1 MEFACFPVEAGTV
14 PIEDAVGG
22 VAVLLDFHDEVAL
35 ADGVEASARNEDAVT
50 FVRGQHVEAVFH
62 RAAGEFFFEGCARGA
77 RGQSGV
83 DAAARIAGQKIPD
96 LGFGFASE
104 LWGDVG
110 RRVHLHGKAIA
121 GIEEFAKQRETRA
134 GLRVARSENF
144 GPVVGPK
151 FVERL
156 AAEQSVG
163 DDALCFLAVDHFPGL
178 ADRLAAGEGTA
189 EARREF
195 AAAPDAF
202 LVEGNEG
209 NGIHGID
216 GFSAV

>member
-1 MEFACFPVEAGTV
+1 M
-14 PIEDAVGG
+14 
-22 VAVLLDFHDEVAL
+22 
-35 ADGVEASARNEDAVT
+35 
-50 FVRGQHVEAVFH
+50 
-62 RAAGEFFFEGCARGA
+62 
-77 RGQSGV
+77 
-83 DAAARIAGQKIPD
+83 
-96 LGFGFASE
+96 
-104 LWGDVG
+104 
-110 RRVHLHGKAIA
+110 HLHGKAIA

-151 FVERL
+151 FVQRL

-178 ADRLAAGEGTA
+178 ADRLAARQGAA

-202 LVEGNEG
+202 LVDGGEGD
-209 NGIHGID
+209 GIHGID